1 MIQLIVIS
9 TITVIGIVAV
19 LCTADYSYR
28 LYVSRSFVTKLA
40 RLHSNMDDIIYEDAK
55 QCVKR
60 LSNADTYEDFQSA
73 LSRLLWGCLMQ
84 GYASSKNED
93 VTDAMADLV
102 AMSINRR
109 QFKLIRKYKR
119 RCGMCTPDYVS

>member
-9 TITVIGIVAV
+9 TVTVIGIAAV
-19 LCTADYSYR
+19 LYAADYSYR

-55 QCVKR
+55 QCVQR

-84 GYASSKNED
+84 GYASSKNEE

-102 AMSINRR
+102 AMSINRQ
-109 QFKLIRKYKR
+109 QFKLIRRYKR